1 MIQWSCRDSHIS
13 IQGLEK
19 PQFQNTRKGL
29 FCSVNSDLVI
39 IKLLRIWKLMI
50 NLWSHDT
57 PLSPT

>member
-29 FCSVNSDLVI
+29 FCCVNSDLVI
-39 IKLLRIWKLMI
+39 IKLC
-50 NLWSHDT
+50 
-57 PLSPT
+57 